1 MNTMLEQLCAYVS
14 GVSDSYPRIPL
25 DDPWW
30 SDRLLGL
37 LARPHTTA
45 GEAASPMFAE
55 SAAET
60 IVSPGFQPDHTALE
74 RVNDMLKAMI
84 DRGQASKALAFGWI
98 AFVAWLDGDRD
109 RARIAVNLSG
119 DSMPAVLACFCL
131 SAGLAPAG
139 GQAGAVN
146 PLIDGRNLFA

>member
-14 GVSDSYPRIPL
+14 GVSGLVPPHT
-25 DDPWW
+25 
-30 SDRLLGL
+30 LGRPVVVGQAAGT
-37 LARPHTTA
+37 ARPAACH
-45 GEAASPMFAE
+45 GRQAASPMFAE

-109 RARIAVNLSG
+109 QARIAVNLSG

-146 PLIDGRNLFA
+146 PLIDGRSLFA

>member
-37 LARPHTTA
+37 LARPHARA

-84 DRGQASKALAFGWI
+84 DHRQAPKASAFD
-98 AFVAWLDGDRD
+98 AWLDGDRD
-109 RARIAVNLSG
+109 QARIAVNLSG

-146 PLIDGRNLFA
+146 PLIDGRSLFA